1 MLHVA
6 TPLSA
11 LIPAGAIKVAALSAR
26 VPAVRASLEPP
37 LDVEALV
44 RRIVRQPSGGA
55 VTFAFGSQAVLLAA
69 LCAFM
74 LSFAPA
80 QQRADAAARRTA
92 CAEVSFGAGPIRLC
106 AQPLP
111 AGAAIPSISEY
122 DAVQYKSATP
132 TPSPMPPTPAAHR
145 RGRARLVSSGLKR

>member
-1 MLHVA
+1 MLHICA
-6 TPLSA
+6 TPLLSA
-11 LIPAGAIKVAALSAR
+11 LVPASAIRMAAAHPLLLSAR
-26 VPAVRASLEPP
+26 IPARTCAVRASSEPP

-44 RRIVRQPSGGA
+44 RRAVQRPSSRA

-92 CAEVSFGAGPIRLC
+92 CAEVSFGAGPIRVC

-111 AGAAIPSISEY
+111 AGAAIPSISESNRSQWVHLWREY
-122 DAVQYKSATP
+122 SMSLP
-132 TPSPMPPTPAAHR
+132 GSF
-145 RGRARLVSSGLKR
+145 